1 MVRGGTRRTL
11 NKKYGIFIKTVRGRI
26 LYKRKVLS
34 QVRLTEDPKSKI
46 LSGAFQNL
54 HLKSLRSEERKIDVN
69 TF

>member
-1 MVRGGTRRTL
+1 MARGGTRRTL

-34 QVRLTEDPKSKI
+34 QVRLTENPKSKI
-46 LSGAFQNL
+46 LRVVFQNSL
-54 HLKSLRSEERKIDVN
+54 LKSLRSEKTKVGVN